1 MFNDLRVSAFLA
13 ARSLQR
19 GGRGRNVMYIIIIAL
34 VLTNMI
40 FLPSVIMGA
49 MELFNEQTIDY
60 MSSDVII
67 RPPED
72 VRYIDDVET
81 LLATVNRV
89 PGVVRAS
96 ARYPMAGSIDFG
108 DKTVAMKIDAFNPRD
123 ETEVTL
129 FHKNVKEGD
138 FLGSGDRDQ
147 ILVGSLVAGT
157 TDGDAGGYYASLGG
171 ATVGDSV
178 IVRYANGVVKEY
190 RIKGIFTT
198 KSYQADYMVFVTKD
212 EMDAVTGSG
221 GARATEVLVKTA
233 SAEDIPLVKKRILQ
247 FGVGEN
253 VQTWEEALPDVVS
266 ESIESFAIINMIS
279 VLGSLVIAVVLI
291 FIMTT
296 IKTFNNRKQIGIFK
310 AIGLKKSI
318 IINSYVMQVIFICLI
333 GAIVGSILIGTI
345 ILYFTTYPIEL
356 PEGDI
361 TPFVTW
367 AMIIENTTLLFVSS
381 AVAGYIP
388 AWRVTN
394 EGILEAIR
402 GG

>member
-1 MFNDLRVSAFLA
+1 MFDDLRVSAFLA
-13 ARSLQR
+13 TRSIQR
-19 GGRGRNVMYIIIIAL
+19 GGRGRNAMYIIIIAL

-49 MELFNEQTIDY
+49 MDVYYVQTVDY
-60 MSSDVII
+60 ISSDVII
-67 RPPED
+67 KPPED

-81 LLATVNRV
+81 LLATVNRMS
-89 PGVVRAS
+89 GVVRAS
-96 ARYPMAGSIDFG
+96 ARYPMAGSIDFE
-108 DKTVAMKIDAFNPRD
+108 DKTVAMEIDAFDPRD
-123 ETEVTL
+123 ETEVTK
-129 FHKNVKEGD
+129 FHKHMKYGD

-147 ILVGSLVAGT
+147 IIVGSLVAGAKDDT
-157 TDGDAGGYYASLGG
+157 GEFYASLGG

-178 IVRYANGVVKEY
+178 VVRYANGVVREY
-190 RIKGIFTT
+190 RIKGIFNT

-221 GARATEVLVKTA
+221 GARATEVLVKTV
-233 SAEDIPLVKKRILQ
+233 SAEDAQPVKKRILE
-247 FGVGEN
+247 FGVGED
-253 VQTWEEALPDVVS
+253 VETWEEALPDVVS
-266 ESIESFAIINMIS
+266 ESVESFAIINTIS

-296 IKTFNNRKQIGIFK
+296 IKTFNNRKQIGILK

-333 GAIVGSILIGTI
+333 GAIVGSLLIGTMV
-345 ILYFTTYPIEL
+345 LYFTTYPIEF
-356 PEGDI
+356 PDGDV
-361 TPFVTW
+361 TPLVTW
-367 AMIIENTTLLFVSS
+367 AMIIENTALLFISS
-381 AVAGYIP
+381 AIAGFIP

>member
-1 MFNDLRVSAFLA
+1 MFDDLRVSAFLA
-13 ARSLQR
+13 ARSIQR
-19 GGRGRNVMYIIIIAL
+19 GGSGRNAMNIIIIAL

-49 MELFNEQTIDY
+49 MDVYYVQTVDY
-60 MSSDVII
+60 ISSDVII
-67 RPPED
+67 KPPED
-72 VRYIDDVET
+72 IRYIDDVET

-96 ARYPMAGSIDFG
+96 ARYPMAGSIDFE
-108 DKTVAMKIDAFNPRD
+108 DKTVAMQIDAFDPRD

-129 FHKNVKEGD
+129 FHKHVKEGD

-157 TDGDAGGYYASLGG
+157 KDDTGEFYASLGG

-178 IVRYANGVVKEY
+178 VVRYANGVVREY

-212 EMDAVTGSG
+212 EMDAVTGLG
-221 GARATEVLVKTA
+221 GAQATEVLVKTVA
-233 SAEDIPLVKKRILQ
+233 NEDAPLVKKRILQ
-247 FGVGEN
+247 FGVGED
-253 VQTWEEALPDVVS
+253 VETWEEALPDVVS
-266 ESIESFAIINMIS
+266 ESVESFAIINMIS

-296 IKTFNNRKQIGIFK
+296 IKTFNNRKQIGILK

-333 GAIVGSILIGTI
+333 GAIVGSILIGTMV
-345 ILYFTTYPIEL
+345 LYFTTYPIEF
-356 PEGDI
+356 PDGDV
-361 TPFVTW
+361 TPIVTW
-367 AMIIENTTLLFVSS
+367 TMIVENTALLFISS
-381 AVAGYIP
+381 AVAGFIP